1 MTNNKY
7 VNFILNYFMAFGAA
21 MFILMFLRN
30 SRPSIFEPNNLYAI
44 AVGIFFNLLVFN
56 LTFRANVSLKEYW
69 SRRLLFI
76 GIVAISTPFIFIAFG
91 RIPAERRLIYIL
103 TSAGALELMLFVV
116 YLILDWRATRM
127 TIDKINEILKKNR
140 EE

>member
-7 VNFILNYFMAFGAA
+7 VNFILNYFTAFGSS

-30 SRPSIFEPNNLYAI
+30 SKPGIFDQSNLYAI
-44 AVGIFFNLLVFN
+44 AVGIFFNLLVFH
-56 LTFRANVSLKEYW
+56 LTFRANVPLKEYW
-69 SRRLLFI
+69 IRRLLFI

-103 TSAGALELMLFVV
+103 TSAGALELMMFVV
-116 YLILDWRATRM
+116 YLILDWRATRA
-127 TIDKINEILKKNR
+127 TLDKINDILKKNR